1 MKQDQYLHI
10 LSYLHFTDNRNEP
23 DRTDENFDRLWI
35 RELSEML
42 NGTLSKFY
50 NPSENLATD
59 EVIVSSK
66 ARVRF
71 KQYIQKKCKH
81 FGFKIFKLC
90 DSTGYTITWKY
101 EGKDRQRTAQ
111 HLTATHAT
119 VTELTRKIEG
129 CGHKL
134 YMENLFSSPTLF
146 DDLAKKQIYCCG
158 TVRPNRRGMPQDLRP
173 KSTKLKRGDI
183 HVRTRAGLTAILWW
197 DERHLHVD

>member
-1 MKQDQYLHI
+1 MEHGVRGKLTDYWATVDQLYTPIYGIMMKQDQYLHI

-90 DSTGYTITWKY
+90 DSTGYTIT
-101 EGKDRQRTAQ
+101 
-111 HLTATHAT
+111 
-119 VTELTRKIEG
+119 
-129 CGHKL
+129 
-134 YMENLFSSPTLF
+134 
-146 DDLAKKQIYCCG
+146 
-158 TVRPNRRGMPQDLRP
+158 
-173 KSTKLKRGDI
+173 
-183 HVRTRAGLTAILWW
+183 
-197 DERHLHVD
+197 